1 MGLTC
6 SSRERASRRQTKIP
20 YRSGLEKGTRIVVL
34 RVKGSPTYALA
45 RFIEGSE
52 MIVLTR
58 FRALEQIFEHQGIA
72 HAGLAAKTYIG
83 RFKQMPKVDVLQCVL
98 EQILR

>member
-1 MGLTC
+1 
-6 SSRERASRRQTKIP
+6 
-20 YRSGLEKGTRIVVL
+20 
-34 RVKGSPTYALA
+34 
-45 RFIEGSE
+45 